1 MRKPW
6 PKRLLQLSG
15 SLLLVAL
22 LALLCDHLFPLPL
35 APQYS
40 PLVLA
45 ADGSV
50 LHAYLNPTQKWRMKT
65 ELPEITPALQTAIIE
80 KEDRYFRYHFGV
92 NPVAIAQ
99 AAGRNIFKKGRTTGA
114 STITMQ
120 VARLLE
126 PKERTFGNK
135 LLEMLRAT
143 QLEAHY
149 SKAEILQLYLNLVPY
164 GSNIEGVKSAALL
177 YFQQPPHYLSLAQ
190 TVTLAI
196 IPNRPGGLLL
206 GKNNEQILA
215 ERNRWLRYFGQ
226 EKLFPAQDI
235 ADALLEPLTAQR
247 HAAPTLAPHLARRLV
262 RAQPGT
268 PLIYSTLRPATQAKA
283 EDLARNY
290 VRRLGTLGISQASV
304 LVVNNRTH
312 AVEAYVGS
320 ADFHDAV
327 ALGQVDGVQAIRSPG
342 STLKPLLYGLALDRG
357 LLTPK
362 TVLPDVPTNFQGFR
376 PENFDKHCL
385 GEVTMERALTYSL
398 NIPAVRVLS
407 EVGVPVFT
415 GTLRQA
421 GFRQVA
427 RDAPKLG
434 LSAILGGCGAT
445 LEELTGLYATLANS
459 GMYVPVA
466 LTSRGT
472 SPPGLLSKK
481 EGEPTASKRIPTSKK
496 ASGSPSF
503 LERGPAPEGSREVPP
518 AGTRILSPAAA
529 YLLTD
534 ILAQRTRPD
543 LPVDA
548 ASSRH
553 LPRIAWKTGTSYGRR
568 DAWSIGYNKDYTIGV
583 WVGNFSGQGS
593 PALTGA
599 DVASPLLFDLFNA
612 LAYNSTNEWF
622 APPASLD
629 FRLVCAETGLVPG
642 EHCENQLID
651 YYLPGASNS
660 RRCQHQQEVL
670 VSADGAYCYCRACAP
685 AAGYRRALYP
695 NVAPEVLAYRE
706 AQGQPTRRLPPHN
719 PDCRLVRG
727 TAADAPDAA
736 PLLAITSPAAHAEY
750 VLDGSDRP
758 QLLLSCAAAGEVRQV
773 YWYVNDQFLR
783 AAKATER
790 VFFRPPTGEVKISC
804 ADDHGRNVDVRVL
817 VREL

>member
-1 MRKPW
+1 MHLRQ
-6 PKRLLQLSG
+6 KRGLGQLG
-15 SLLLVAL
+15 GGLLLLAL
-22 LALLCDHLFPLPL
+22 LALGLDRLFPLPP

-45 ADGSV
+45 HDGTV

-65 ELPEITPALQTAIIE
+65 ELPEITPALQTAIIA
-80 KEDRYFRYHFGV
+80 KEDQYFRYHLGV
-92 NPVAIAQ
+92 NPVALVQ
-99 AAGRNIFKKGRTTGA
+99 AAGRNLLGHGRTTGA

-196 IPNRPGGLLL
+196 IPNRPAGLVL
-206 GKNNEQILA
+206 GRHNAQILR
-215 ERNRWLRYFGQ
+215 ERNRWLQYFGQ
-226 EKLFPAQDI
+226 EKLFPASDI
-235 ADALLEPLTAQR
+235 ANALLEPLDARR
-247 HAAPTLAPHLARRLV
+247 HPAPTLAPHLARRLV
-262 RAQPGT
+262 QAQPGWA
-268 PLIYSTLRPATQAKA
+268 LIPSTLRPATQAKA

-290 VRRLGTLGISQASV
+290 VRRLATRGISQAAV

-320 ADFHDAV
+320 ADFGD
-327 ALGQVDGVQAIRSPG
+327 LGSSGQVDGVRAVRSPG

-362 TVLPDVPTNFQGFR
+362 TMLPDVPTNFQGFR
-376 PENFDKHCL
+376 PENFDKKCQ

-398 NIPAVRVLS
+398 NIPAVRVLA
-407 EVGVPVFT
+407 EVGVDNLT
-415 GTLRQA
+415 NTLRQA

-427 RDAPKLG
+427 RDAPRLG
-434 LSAILGGCGAT
+434 LSTILGGCGAT
-445 LEELTGLYATLANS
+445 LEELTGLYSALANGGRYRPLS
-459 GMYVPVA
+459 
-466 LTSRGT
+466 LTA
-472 SPPGLLSKK
+472 PGATR
-481 EGEPTASKRIPTSKK
+481 P
-496 ASGSPSF
+496 
-503 LERGPAPEGSREVPP
+503 GSR
-518 AGTRILSPAAA
+518 RLLSPAAA

-543 LPVDA
+543 LPMDA

-568 DAWSIGYNKDYTIGV
+568 DAWSIGYNRDYTIGV

-612 LAYNSTNEWF
+612 LAYNARNEWF

-642 EHCENQLID
+642 EHCPNQLLD
-651 YYLPGASNS
+651 YYLPGASAS
-660 RRCQHQQEVL
+660 HRCQHQQEVL
-670 VSADGAYCYCRACAP
+670 VAADGTFSYCRACAP
-685 AAGYRRALYP
+685 AAGYRRVLYP
-695 NVAPEVLAYRE
+695 NVLPEVLAYRE
-706 AQGQPTRRLPPHN
+706 AQGLPTRRLPPHN
-719 PDCRLVRG
+719 PACRLVQG
-727 TAADAPDAA
+727 STPDSPEAG

-750 VLDGSDRP
+750 LLDAADQ
-758 QLLLSCAAAGEVRQV
+758 QLLLSCAASAEVRQV
-773 YWYVNDQFLR
+773 YWYVNDQFVR
-783 AAKATER
+783 AAQATER

-817 VREL
+817 VRHF

>member
-1 MRKPW
+1 MRKIG
-6 PKRLLQLSG
+6 LQGLMWLG
-15 SLLLVAL
+15 GGLLLVAF
-22 LALLCDHLFPLPL
+22 LAFALDWFFPLPL

-80 KEDRYFRYHFGV
+80 KEDRYFRYHFGI
-92 NPVAIAQ
+92 NPVAIVQ
-99 AAGRNIFKKGRTTGA
+99 AAGRNIFRKGRTTGA

-135 LLEMLRAT
+135 MLEMLRAM
-143 QLEAHY
+143 QLEAHL

-206 GKNNEQILA
+206 GKNNDRILQ
-215 ERNRWLRYFGQ
+215 ERNRWLRYFGAQ
-226 EKLFPAQDI
+226 KLFPKQDI
-235 ADALLEPLTAQR
+235 TDALLEPLEARR

-262 RAQPGT
+262 LAQPGT
-268 PLIYSTLRPATQAKA
+268 PLIYSSLRPATQAKA

-290 VRRLGTLGISQASV
+290 VRRLGTLGISQGAV

-320 ADFHDAV
+320 VDFQDAA
-327 ALGQVDGVQAIRSPG
+327 ALGQVDGVRAVRSPG

-398 NIPAVRVLS
+398 NIPAVRILS
-407 EVGVPVFT
+407 EVGVPTFT
-415 GTLRQA
+415 STLRQA

-427 RDAPKLG
+427 RDAPRLG
-434 LSAILGGCGAT
+434 LSTILGGCGAT
-445 LEELTGLYATLANS
+445 LEELTGLYSTLAN
-459 GMYVPVA
+459 GGIYVPVA
-466 LTSRGT
+466 LTSR
-472 SPPGLLSKK
+472 K
-481 EGEPTASKRIPTSKK
+481 
-496 ASGSPSF
+496 
-503 LERGPAPEGSREVPP
+503 SREVRPV
-518 AGTRILSPAAA
+518 GTRLLTPAAA

-642 EHCENQLID
+642 EHCDNQLID
-651 YYLPGASNS
+651 YYLPGASTS

-670 VSADGAYCYCRACAP
+670 VSADRAYSYCRACAP
-685 AAGYRRALYP
+685 ATGYRRELYP
-695 NVAPEVLAYRE
+695 NVLPEVLAYRE

-727 TAADAPDAA
+727 SSTDSPDAA

-750 VLDGSDRP
+750 VLDAADQ

-790 VFFRPPTGEVKISC
+790 VFFQPPTGEVKISC

-817 VREL
+817 VRQL

>member
-1 MRKPW
+1 MRSAR
-6 PKRLLQLSG
+6 KRRFLQLGG
-15 SLLLVAL
+15 SLLLLAV
-22 LALLCDHLFPLPL
+22 LALGLDHLFPLPL
-35 APQYS
+35 AAQYS

-45 ADGSV
+45 QDGTV

-65 ELPEITPALQTAIIE
+65 ELPEITPALQTAIIA
-80 KEDRYFRYHFGV
+80 KEDQYFRYHFGV
-92 NPVAIAQ
+92 NPVALVQ
-99 AAGRNIFKKGRTTGA
+99 AAGRNLFGHGRTTGA

-177 YFQQPPHYLSLAQ
+177 YFQQPPNYLSLAQ

-196 IPNRPGGLLL
+196 IPNRPGGLVL
-206 GKNNEQILA
+206 GKNNDQILR
-215 ERNRWLRYFGQ
+215 ERNRWLRYFEQ
-226 EKLFPAQDI
+226 QRLFPAPDI
-235 ADALLEPLTAQR
+235 ADALLEPLEARR

-262 RAQPGT
+262 QAQPGT
-268 PLIYSTLRPATQAKA
+268 PLIHTTLRPGTQAKA

-290 VRRLGTLGISQASV
+290 VRRLATLGISQAAV

-312 AVEAYVGS
+312 VVEAYVGS
-320 ADFHDAV
+320 ADFGDRTSG
-327 ALGQVDGVQAIRSPG
+327 GQVDGVRAVRSPG

-376 PENFDKHCL
+376 PENFDKHCQ

-407 EVGVPVFT
+407 EVGVSNFT

-427 RDAPKLG
+427 RDAPRLG
-434 LSAILGGCGAT
+434 LSTILGGCGAT
-445 LEELTGLYATLANS
+445 LEELTGLYSALAN
-459 GMYVPVA
+459 GGKWTPLA
-466 LTSRGT
+466 LTSR
-472 SPPGLLSKK
+472 SPTEATPQPRQVVSK
-481 EGEPTASKRIPTSKK
+481 
-496 ASGSPSF
+496 
-503 LERGPAPEGSREVPP
+503 
-518 AGTRILSPAAA
+518 AAA

-568 DAWSIGYNKDYTIGV
+568 DAWSIGYNRDYTIGV

-612 LAYNSTNEWF
+612 LAYNSTNDWF

-642 EHCENQLID
+642 EHCDNQLID
-651 YYLPGASNS
+651 YYLPGASAS

-670 VSADGAYCYCRACAP
+670 VAADGTFSYCRACVP
-685 AAGYRRALYP
+685 ASGYRRELYP
-695 NVAPEVLAYRE
+695 NVLPEVLAYRE

-719 PDCRLVRG
+719 VACRLVRG
-727 TAADAPDAA
+727 SSTDGLPGSGFETAAQ
-736 PLLAITSPAAHAEY
+736 LAITSPAAHAEY
-750 VLDGSDRP
+750 VLDAADQ
-758 QLLLSCAAAGEVRQV
+758 QLLLSCAAAAEVRQV

-783 AAKATER
+783 AATATER

-817 VREL
+817 VRQL

>member
-1 MRKPW
+1 MFNGARGF
-6 PKRLLQLSG
+6 RFA
-15 SLLLVAL
+15 LLLKRGVLGLVLLIAL
-22 LALLCDHLFPLPL
+22 AALADRLWPLPP

-65 ELPEITPALQTAIIE
+65 ELAEITPVLQTAIIA
-80 KEDRYFRYHFGV
+80 KEDRYFHYHFGV
-92 NPVAIAQ
+92 NPLAIVQ
-99 AAGRNIFKKGRTTGA
+99 AAGRNLLGHGRTTGA

-126 PKERTFGNK
+126 PKERTAANK
-135 LLEMLRAT
+135 LREMLRAV
-143 QLEAHY
+143 QLEAHL

-177 YFQQPPHYLSLAQ
+177 YFQQPPDYLSLAQ

-196 IPNRPGGLLL
+196 IPNRPGGLVL
-206 GKNNEQILA
+206 GKNNPQILR
-215 ERNRWLRYFGQ
+215 ERNRWLAYFQ
-226 EKLFPAQDI
+226 REKLFPAQDI
-235 ADALLEPLTAQR
+235 ADALLEPLDAQR

-262 RAQPGT
+262 LASPGT
-268 PLIYSTLRPATQAKA
+268 ALIHSSLRPATQAKA

-290 VRRLGTLGISQASV
+290 VRRLATLGISQAAV
-304 LVVNNRTH
+304 LVVNNKTH
-312 AVEAYVGS
+312 AIEAYVGS
-320 ADFHDAV
+320 VDFGDPGAQ
-327 ALGQVDGVQAIRSPG
+327 GQVDGVRAVRSPG

-357 LLTPK
+357 LVTPK

-376 PENFDKHCL
+376 PENFDKHCQ

-407 EVGVPVFT
+407 EVGVDKFT

-427 RDAPKLG
+427 HDAPRLG
-434 LSAILGGCGAT
+434 LSTILGGCGAT
-445 LEELTGLYATLANS
+445 LEELTGLYSALANGGRWS
-459 GMYVPVA
+459 ELKMENEEVETAVPTRGNAVA
-466 LTSRGT
+466 VKAIGKLQQPFSIFN
-472 SPPGLLSKK
+472 SKFLIS
-481 EGEPTASKRIPTSKK
+481 EAS
-496 ASGSPSF
+496 
-503 LERGPAPEGSREVPP
+503 
-518 AGTRILSPAAA
+518 A

-543 LPVDA
+543 LPLDA
-548 ASSRH
+548 GASRH

-568 DAWSIGYNKDYTIGV
+568 DAWSIGYNRQYTIGV
-583 WVGNFSGQGS
+583 WLGNFNGQGN

-612 LAYNSTNEWF
+612 LAYNGNSEWF

-629 FRLVCAETGLVPG
+629 FRLVCAETGLVPS
-642 EHCENQLID
+642 ENCPNQLLD
-651 YYLPGASNS
+651 YYLPGTSGS
-660 RRCQHQQEVL
+660 QRCQHLREVL
-670 VSADGAYCYCRACAP
+670 LSADGQYSYCRACAP
-685 AAGYRRALYP
+685 ANGYRRELFP
-695 NVAPEVLAYRE
+695 NLRPEVLAFRE
-706 AQGQPTRRLPPHN
+706 SQGLPARRLPPHN
-719 PDCRLVRG
+719 PACRLVRSTEASG
-727 TAADAPDAA
+727 ATGPTGYDPDAA

-750 VLDGSDRP
+750 VLNAAEKQ

-773 YWYVNDQFLR
+773 YWYVNDQFLQ
-783 AAKATER
+783 AAPATAR
-790 VFFRPPTGEVKISC
+790 VFFRPPPGEVKISC
-804 ADDHGRNVDVRVL
+804 ADDHGRTVNIRLL
-817 VREL
+817 VKEL

>member
-1 MRKPW
+1 MRFFAYFRRHPRRRW
-6 PKRLLQLSG
+6 A
-15 SLLLVAL
+15 LLLLLPL
-22 LALLCDHLFPLPL
+22 LALVLDRLFPLPP

-45 ADGSV
+45 ADGTV

-92 NPVAIAQ
+92 NPVAIVQ
-99 AAGRNIFKKGRTTGA
+99 AAGRNLFGRGRTTGA

-126 PKERTFGNK
+126 PKERTAGHK
-135 LLEMLRAT
+135 LLEMLRAM

-164 GSNIEGVKSAALL
+164 GSNVEGVKSAALL
-177 YFQQPPHYLSLAQ
+177 YFQQPPDYLSLAQ

-196 IPNRPGGLLL
+196 IPNRPGGLVL
-206 GKNNEQILA
+206 GKNNDRILT
-215 ERNRWLRYFGQ
+215 ERNRWLRYFG
-226 EKLFPAQDI
+226 EHRLFAAQDV
-235 ADALLEPLTAQR
+235 ADALLEPLDAHR

-262 RAQPGT
+262 LTHPGT
-268 PLIYSTLRPATQAKA
+268 ALIHSTLRPSTQAKA

-290 VRRLGTLGISQASV
+290 VRRLATLGISQAAV
-304 LVVNNRTH
+304 LVVNNQTRQ
-312 AVEAYVGS
+312 VEAYVGS
-320 ADFHDAV
+320 ADFQDRASS
-327 ALGQVDGVQAIRSPG
+327 GQVDGVQAVRSPG

-362 TVLPDVPTNFQGFR
+362 TVVPDVPTNFQGFR
-376 PENFDKHCL
+376 PENFDKHCQ
-385 GEVTMERALTYSL
+385 GEVTVEHALTYSL

-407 EVGVPVFT
+407 EVGVDNFT
-415 GTLRQA
+415 TTLRQA

-427 RDAPKLG
+427 RDASQLG
-434 LSAILGGCGAT
+434 LSSILGGCGAS
-445 LEELTGLYATLANS
+445 LEELTGLYAALANGGAWSPLGLTARDPS
-459 GMYVPVA
+459 GASP
-466 LTSRGT
+466 LSRG
-472 SPPGLLSKK
+472 
-481 EGEPTASKRIPTSKK
+481 EGELVSSSRLVLKTS
-496 ASGSPSF
+496 SPSF
-503 LERGPAPEGSREVPP
+503 LERGLGGEV
-518 AGTRILSPAAA
+518 TRKGKFLISEASA
-529 YLLTD
+529 YLITD

-568 DAWSIGYNKDYTIGV
+568 DAWSIGYNRQYTIGV

-593 PALTGA
+593 PSLTGA
-599 DVASPLLFDLFNA
+599 DVASPLLFDLFNT
-612 LAYNSTNEWF
+612 LAYNSANDWF
-622 APPASLD
+622 VPPASLD
-629 FRLVCAETGLVPG
+629 FRLVCAATGLVPG
-642 EHCENQLID
+642 DNCPNQLLD

-670 VSADGAYCYCRACAP
+670 VSADGHYCYCRACVP
-685 AAGYRRALYP
+685 AAGYRRELYP
-695 NVAPEVLAYRE
+695 NLLPEVLAYRE
-706 AQGQPTRRLPPHN
+706 TQGLPTRRLPPHN
-719 PDCRLVRG
+719 PNCRLVRG
-727 TAADAPDAA
+727 TTTDSPDAA

-750 VLDGSDRP
+750 VLDAAEKQ
-758 QLLLSCAAAGEVRQV
+758 QLLLTCAATAEVRQV
-773 YWYVNDQFLR
+773 YWYVNDRFLR
-783 AAKATER
+783 AAPATER
-790 VFFRPPTGEVKISC
+790 VFFRPPPGEIKVSC

>member
-1 MRKPW
+1 MLPFLRRYP
-6 PKRLLQLSG
+6 RLRRWAPLF
-15 SLLLVAL
+15 LLPL
-22 LALLCDHLFPLPL
+22 LALVLDRVFPLPP

-45 ADGSV
+45 ADGTV

-65 ELPEITPALQTAIIE
+65 ELPEITLALQTAITE

-92 NPVAIAQ
+92 NPVAILQ
-99 AAGRNIFKKGRTTGA
+99 AAGRNLFGRGRTTGA

-126 PKERTFGNK
+126 PKERTVGHK
-135 LLEMLRAT
+135 LLEMLRAM

-177 YFQQPPHYLSLAQ
+177 YFQQPPDYLSLAQ

-196 IPNRPGGLLL
+196 IPNRPGGLVL
-206 GKNNEQILA
+206 GKNNAQILA
-215 ERNRWLRYFGQ
+215 ERNRWLLYFQ
-226 EKLFPAQDI
+226 KEKLFPAQDI
-235 ADALLEPLTAQR
+235 ADALLEPLEAQR

-262 RAQPGT
+262 LAQPGT
-268 PLIYSTLRPATQAKA
+268 ALIHSTLRPATQAKA

-290 VRRLGTLGISQASV
+290 VRRLATLGISQAAV
-304 LVVNNRTH
+304 LVVNNQTR

-320 ADFHDAV
+320 ADFADRASS
-327 ALGQVDGVQAIRSPG
+327 GQVDGVQAIRSPG

-362 TVLPDVPTNFQGFR
+362 TVVPDVPTNFQGFR
-376 PENFDKHCL
+376 PENFDKHCQ
-385 GEVTMERALTYSL
+385 GEVTMEHALTYSL

-407 EVGVPVFT
+407 EIGVGNFT
-415 GTLRQA
+415 AKLRTA

-427 RDAPKLG
+427 HDAPQLG
-434 LSAILGGCGAT
+434 LSTILGGCGAS
-445 LEELTGLYATLANS
+445 LEELTGLYAALANGGRWS
-459 GMYVPVA
+459 QLRVKSDELRVGGKGQQSTKPNQ
-466 LTSRGT
+466 
-472 SPPGLLSKK
+472 
-481 EGEPTASKRIPTSKK
+481 PTSTSK
-496 ASGSPSF
+496 
-503 LERGPAPEGSREVPP
+503 
-518 AGTRILSPAAA
+518 ILTLNSQ
-529 YLLTD
+529 LLTPASTYLITD
-534 ILAQRTRPD
+534 MLAQRTRPD

-568 DAWSIGYNKDYTIGV
+568 DAWSIGYNRQYTIGV
-583 WVGNFSGQGS
+583 WVGNFNGQGS

-612 LAYNSTNEWF
+612 LAYNGSTDWF
-622 APPASLD
+622 VPPASLD
-629 FRLVCAETGLVPG
+629 FRLVCAQTGLVPG
-642 EHCENQLID
+642 ENCPNQLLD

-670 VSADGAYCYCRACAP
+670 VSADGAYSYCRACVP

-695 NVAPEVLAYRE
+695 NMLPEVLAYRE
-706 AQGQPTRRLPPHN
+706 AQGLPTRRLPPHN
-719 PDCRLVRG
+719 PACRLVHG
-727 TAADAPDAA
+727 TTTDNPDAA

-750 VLDGSDRP
+750 VLVTGEKQ
-758 QLLLSCAAAGEVRQV
+758 QLLLSCAAAAEVRQV
-773 YWYVNDQFLR
+773 YWYVNDQFLK
-783 AAKATER
+783 AAPATAR
-790 VFFRPPTGEVKISC
+790 VFFRPPAGEVKISC

-817 VREL
+817 VREM

>member
-1 MRKPW
+1 MQNTRQRALMR
-6 PKRLLQLSG
+6 LSG
-15 SLLLVAL
+15 GLLLVLL
-22 LALLCDHLFPLPL
+22 LALALDRLFPLPL

-45 ADGSV
+45 QDGTV

-80 KEDRYFRYHFGV
+80 KEDRYFRYHFGI
-92 NPVAIAQ
+92 NPVAIVQ
-99 AAGRNIFKKGRTTGA
+99 AAGRNIFRRGRTTGA

-126 PKERTFGNK
+126 PKERTFSNK
-135 LLEMLRAT
+135 LLEMLRAM
-143 QLEAHY
+143 QLEAHL

-177 YFQQPPHYLSLAQ
+177 YFQQPPNYLSLAQ

-196 IPNRPGGLLL
+196 IPNRPGGLVL
-206 GKNNEQILA
+206 GRHNDRILQ
-215 ERNRWLRYFGQ
+215 ERNRWLRYFGTQ
-226 EKLFPAQDI
+226 KLFPKQDI
-235 ADALLEPLTAQR
+235 TDALLEPLDAQR

-262 RAQPGT
+262 LAQPGT
-268 PLIYSTLRPATQAKA
+268 ALIHSSLRPNLQAKA

-304 LVVNNRTH
+304 LVVNNRTR

-320 ADFHDAV
+320 VDFQDAA
-327 ALGQVDGVQAIRSPG
+327 ALGQVDGVQAVRSPG

-362 TVLPDVPTNFQGFR
+362 TVLPDVPTNFQGFQ
-376 PENFDKHCL
+376 PENFDKHCQ

-398 NIPAVRVLS
+398 NIPAVRILS
-407 EVGVPVFT
+407 DVGVPNFT
-415 GTLRQA
+415 ATLRQA

-427 RDAPKLG
+427 RDATRLG
-434 LSAILGGCGAT
+434 LSTILGGCGAT
-445 LEELTGLYATLANS
+445 LEELTGLYAALANGGRYAALNYELSS
-459 GMYVPVA
+459 GNKHVNSRSKQPKA
-466 LTSRGT
+466 NTSQFINHN
-472 SPPGLLSKK
+472 
-481 EGEPTASKRIPTSKK
+481 SKRIISA
-496 ASGSPSF
+496 AS
-503 LERGPAPEGSREVPP
+503 
-518 AGTRILSPAAA
+518 A

-568 DAWSIGYNKDYTIGV
+568 DAWSIGYNRDYTIGV

-622 APPASLD
+622 TPPASLD

-642 EHCENQLID
+642 EHCDNQLID

-670 VSADGAYCYCRACAP
+670 VSADGAYSYCRACAP
-685 AAGYRRALYP
+685 AVGYRRELYP
-695 NVAPEVLAYRE
+695 NVLPEVLAYRE
-706 AQGQPTRRLPPHN
+706 AQGQPARRLPPHN
-719 PDCRLVRG
+719 PACRLVRG
-727 TAADAPDAA
+727 TSADSPEAG

-750 VLDGSDRP
+750 MLDGADTQ

-783 AAKATER
+783 AAKTTER
-790 VFFRPPTGEVKISC
+790 VFFRPPLGEVKISC

-817 VREL
+817 VRKL

>member
-1 MRKPW
+1 LRMQNTR
-6 PKRLLQLSG
+6 RLFQLG
-15 SLLLVAL
+15 GGLLLAAFLAFAL
-22 LALLCDHLFPLPL
+22 DRLFPLPL

-65 ELPEITPALQTAIIE
+65 ELPEITPALQTAIIA

-99 AAGRNIFKKGRTTGA
+99 AAGRNIFRKGRTTGA

-126 PKERTFGNK
+126 PKERTFSNK

-177 YFQQPPHYLSLAQ
+177 YFQQPPNYLSLAQ

-206 GKNNEQILA
+206 GKNNTQVLK

-235 ADALLEPLTAQR
+235 ADALLEPLEAQR

-262 RAQPGT
+262 QAQPGT
-268 PLIYSTLRPATQAKA
+268 ALIHSTLRPATQAKA

-290 VRRLGTLGISQASV
+290 VRRLGTLGISQAAV
-304 LVVNNRTH
+304 LVLNNRTH
-312 AVEAYVGS
+312 TVEAYVGS
-320 ADFHDAV
+320 ADFQNAA
-327 ALGQVDGVQAIRSPG
+327 ALGQVDGVRAIRSPG

-376 PENFDKHCL
+376 PENFDKHCQ

-398 NIPAVRVLS
+398 NIPAVRILS
-407 EVGVPVFT
+407 DVGVPAFT
-415 GTLRQA
+415 NTLRQA

-427 RDAPKLG
+427 RDAPRLG
-434 LSAILGGCGAT
+434 LSTILGGCGAT
-445 LEELTGLYATLANS
+445 LEELTGLYAALATN
-459 GMYVPVA
+459 GTYVPVA
-466 LTSRGT
+466 LTARRSG
-472 SPPGLLSKK
+472 
-481 EGEPTASKRIPTSKK
+481 AS
-496 ASGSPSF
+496 
-503 LERGPAPEGSREVPP
+503 P
-518 AGTRILSPAAA
+518 AGTRIISKAAA

-642 EHCENQLID
+642 EHCANQLID

-685 AAGYRRALYP
+685 ATGYRRELYP
-695 NVAPEVLAYRE
+695 NVSPEVLAYRE

-727 TAADAPDAA
+727 STTDAPDAA

-750 VLDGSDRP
+750 VLDAADKQ

-783 AAKATER
+783 AAKTTER

>member
-1 MRKPW
+1 
-6 PKRLLQLSG
+6 
-15 SLLLVAL
+15 
-22 LALLCDHLFPLPL
+22 
-35 APQYS
+35 
-40 PLVLA
+40 
-45 ADGSV
+45 
-50 LHAYLNPTQKWRMKT
+50 
-65 ELPEITPALQTAIIE
+65 
-80 KEDRYFRYHFGV
+80 V
-92 NPVAIAQ
+92 NPVAIVQ
-99 AAGRNIFKKGRTTGA
+99 AAGRNLLGRGRTTGA

-135 LLEMLRAT
+135 LLEMLRAM

-177 YFQQPPHYLSLAQ
+177 YFQQPPDYLSLAQ

-196 IPNRPGGLLL
+196 IPNRPGGLVL
-206 GKNNEQILA
+206 GKNNAAILR
-215 ERNRWLRYFGQ
+215 ERNRWLLYFKQ
-226 EKLFPAQDI
+226 EKRFPAQDI
-235 ADALLEPLTAQR
+235 DDALLEPLDAQR
-247 HAAPTLAPHLARRLV
+247 HPAPTLAPHLARRLV
-262 RAQPGT
+262 QARPGQA
-268 PLIYSTLRPATQAKA
+268 LIHSTLRPATQAKA

-290 VRRLGTLGISQASV
+290 VRRLATLGISQAAV
-304 LVVNNRTH
+304 LVVNNQSH
-312 AVEAYVGS
+312 AVEAYIGS
-320 ADFHDAV
+320 ADFSDNRTS
-327 ALGQVDGVQAIRSPG
+327 GQVDGVRAVRSPG

-357 LLTPK
+357 LVTPK

-376 PENFDKHCL
+376 PENFDKHCQ
-385 GEVTMERALTYSL
+385 GEVTMEHALTYSL
-398 NIPAVRVLS
+398 NIPAVRILS
-407 EVGVPVFT
+407 EVGVDNFT
-415 GTLRQA
+415 HALSQA
-421 GFRQVA
+421 SFQQVA
-427 RDAPKLG
+427 HDAPQLG
-434 LSAILGGCGAT
+434 LSTILGGCGTT
-445 LEELTGLYATLANS
+445 LEELTGLYSALANK
-459 GMYVPVA
+459 GRWTA
-466 LTSRGT
+466 LKYEVLAGN
-472 SPPGLLSKK
+472 GYKKSKPRQPNAHVVQLTTQNSK
-481 EGEPTASKRIPTSKK
+481 PLISEAS
-496 ASGSPSF
+496 
-503 LERGPAPEGSREVPP
+503 
-518 AGTRILSPAAA
+518 A

-568 DAWSIGYNKDYTIGV
+568 DAWSIGYNRQYTIGV

-612 LAYNSTNEWF
+612 LAYNSSSEWF
-622 APPASLD
+622 VPPASLD

-642 EHCENQLID
+642 EHCPNQLLD
-651 YYLPGASNS
+651 YYLPGASGS

-670 VSADGAYCYCRACAP
+670 VSADGNYSYCRACAP
-685 AAGYRRALYP
+685 AAGYRRELFP
-695 NVAPEVLAYRE
+695 NLLPEVLAYRE
-706 AQGQPTRRLPPHN
+706 TQGLPTRRLPPHN
-719 PDCRLVRG
+719 PACRLVRG
-727 TAADAPDAA
+727 TSTDNPEVA
-736 PLLAITSPAAHAEY
+736 PLLAITSPAGHAEY
-750 VLDGSDRP
+750 VLNAAEKQ

-790 VFFRPPTGEVKISC
+790 VFFQPPVGEVKISC

>member
-1 MRKPW
+1 MHSRQ
-6 PKRLLQLSG
+6 KRRLGLLG
-15 SLLLVAL
+15 GGLLLLAL
-22 LALLCDHLFPLPL
+22 LALSLDRLFPLPP

-45 ADGSV
+45 HDGSV

-65 ELPEITPALQTAIIE
+65 ELPEITPALQTAIIA
-80 KEDRYFRYHFGV
+80 KEDQYFRYHLGV
-92 NPVAIAQ
+92 NPVALVQ
-99 AAGRNIFKKGRTTGA
+99 AAGRNLLGHGRTTGA

-196 IPNRPGGLLL
+196 IPNRPAGLVL
-206 GKNNEQILA
+206 GRHNAQILR
-215 ERNRWLRYFGQ
+215 ERNRWLQYFGQ

-235 ADALLEPLTAQR
+235 ANALLEPLEARR
-247 HAAPTLAPHLARRLV
+247 HPAPTLAPHLSRRLV
-262 RAQPGT
+262 QAQPGQA
-268 PLIYSTLRPATQAKA
+268 LIPSTLRPATQAKA

-290 VRRLGTLGISQASV
+290 VRRLATRGISQAAV

-320 ADFHDAV
+320 ADFGD
-327 ALGQVDGVQAIRSPG
+327 LGSSGQVDGVRAVRSPG

-376 PENFDKHCL
+376 PENFDKKCQ

-398 NIPAVRVLS
+398 NIPAVRVLA
-407 EVGVPVFT
+407 EVGVDNLT

-421 GFRQVA
+421 GFRQVT
-427 RDAPKLG
+427 RDAPRLG
-434 LSAILGGCGAT
+434 LSTILGGCGAT
-445 LEELTGLYATLANS
+445 LEELTGLYSALANGGKYS
-459 GMYVPVA
+459 PLA
-466 LTSRGT
+466 LTA
-472 SPPGLLSKK
+472 PGA
-481 EGEPTASKRIPTSKK
+481 TR
-496 ASGSPSF
+496 PSARR
-503 LERGPAPEGSREVPP
+503 L
-518 AGTRILSPAAA
+518 LSPAAA

-543 LPVDA
+543 LPMDA

-568 DAWSIGYNKDYTIGV
+568 DAWSIGYNRDYTIGV

-612 LAYNSTNEWF
+612 LAYNNTNEWF

-642 EHCENQLID
+642 EHCPNQLLD
-651 YYLPGASNS
+651 YYLPGASAS
-660 RRCQHQQEVL
+660 HRCQHQQEVL
-670 VSADGAYCYCRACAP
+670 VAADGTFSYCRACVP

-695 NVAPEVLAYRE
+695 NVLPEVLAYRE
-706 AQGQPTRRLPPHN
+706 AQGLPTRRLPPHN
-719 PDCRLVRG
+719 PACRLVRG
-727 TAADAPDAA
+727 TTADAPEAA
-736 PLLAITSPAAHAEY
+736 PLLTITSPAAHAEY
-750 VLDGSDRP
+750 MLDAADQ
-758 QLLLSCAAAGEVRQV
+758 QLLLSCAAGAEVRQV
-773 YWYVNDQFLR
+773 YWYVNDQFVR
-783 AAKATER
+783 AALATER

-804 ADDHGRNVDVRVL
+804 ADDHGRNVDVRIL
-817 VREL
+817 VRHF

>member
-1 MRKPW
+1 MHTRQ
-6 PKRLLQLSG
+6 KRRLGQLG
-15 SLLLVAL
+15 GGLLLLAL
-22 LALLCDHLFPLPL
+22 LALALDRLFPLPP

-45 ADGSV
+45 QDGTV

-65 ELPEITPALQTAIIE
+65 ELLEITPALQTAIIA
-80 KEDRYFRYHFGV
+80 KEDQYFRYHLGV
-92 NPVAIAQ
+92 NPVALVQ
-99 AAGRNIFKKGRTTGA
+99 AAGRNLFGHGRTTGA

-126 PKERTFGNK
+126 PKERTLGNK

-196 IPNRPGGLLL
+196 IPNRPAGLVL
-206 GKNNEQILA
+206 GKHNAQILR

-226 EKLFPAQDI
+226 EQLFPPQDI
-235 ADALLEPLTAQR
+235 ADALLEPLEARR
-247 HAAPTLAPHLARRLV
+247 HPAPTLAPHLARRLV
-262 RAQPGT
+262 QAQPST
-268 PLIYSTLRPATQAKA
+268 PLIHSTLRPATQAKA

-290 VRRLGTLGISQASV
+290 VRRLATQGISQAAV
-304 LVVNNRTH
+304 LVLNNRTH

-320 ADFHDAV
+320 ADFGDRGSS
-327 ALGQVDGVQAIRSPG
+327 GQVDGVRAVRSPG

-376 PENFDKHCL
+376 PENFDKHCQ

-398 NIPAVRVLS
+398 NIPAVRILS
-407 EVGVPVFT
+407 EVGVGSFT

-427 RDAPKLG
+427 RDAPRLG
-434 LSAILGGCGAT
+434 LSTILGGCGAT
-445 LEELTGLYATLANS
+445 LEELTGLYSALAN
-459 GMYVPVA
+459 GGKWLPLV
-466 LTSRGT
+466 LTS
-472 SPPGLLSKK
+472 PG
-481 EGEPTASKRIPTSKK
+481 PTR
-496 ASGSPSF
+496 
-503 LERGPAPEGSREVPP
+503 PAAHPRQVVS
-518 AGTRILSPAAA
+518 AAAA
-529 YLLTD
+529 YLITD

-568 DAWSIGYNKDYTIGV
+568 DAWSIGYNRDYTIGV

-599 DVASPLLFDLFNA
+599 DVASPLLFDLFNS

-642 EHCENQLID
+642 EHCNNQLID
-651 YYLPGASNS
+651 YYLPGASTS
-660 RRCQHQQEVL
+660 HRCQHQQEVL
-670 VSADGAYCYCRACAP
+670 VAADGAYSYCRACAP
-685 AAGYRRALYP
+685 ASGYRRELYP
-695 NVAPEVLAYRE
+695 NVLPEVLAYRE
-706 AQGQPTRRLPPHN
+706 AQGLPTRRLPPHN
-719 PDCRLVRG
+719 PACRLVRG
-727 TAADAPDAA
+727 NSTDSPEAA

-750 VLDGSDRP
+750 VLDAADQ
-758 QLLLSCAAAGEVRQV
+758 QLLLSCAAAAEVRQV
-773 YWYVNDQFLR
+773 YWYVNDRYLR

-817 VREL
+817 VRQL